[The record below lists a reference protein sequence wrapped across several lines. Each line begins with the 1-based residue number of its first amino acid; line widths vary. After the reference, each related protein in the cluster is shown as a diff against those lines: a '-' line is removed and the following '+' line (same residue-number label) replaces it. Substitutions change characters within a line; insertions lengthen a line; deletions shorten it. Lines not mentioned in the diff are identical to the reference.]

1 MVIFLF
7 YFILL
12 IFLTLTRDWDMLW
25 TFYGIDK
32 SYAADLNEI
41 ILGSLRNLRLILK
54 VLWNK
59 SYIVEFIVTMFIT
72 KERKEPSNRAWEMI
86 QWLRKLTALPKDPDY
101 WICTH
106 LGWLIIICNYDS
118 IPGDST
124 HTLTSVP

>member
-1 MVIFLF
+1 MAQ
-7 YFILL
+7 
-12 IFLTLTRDWDMLW
+12 DWDMLW

-32 SYAADLNEI
+32 SYAPDLNEI
-41 ILGSLRNLRLILK
+41 ILGSFRNLRLILK

-59 SYIVEFIVTMFIT
+59 SYIVELIVIMFIA
-72 KERKEPSNRAWEMI
+72 KEWKEPSIRAWEMI
-86 QWLRKLTALPKDPDY
+86 QWLRKLTALPKDPYY

-106 LGWLIIICNYDS
+106 LEWLIIAYNYDL

>member
-12 IFLTLTRDWDMLW
+12 IFLTLTQDWDMLW

-32 SYAADLNEI
+32 SYAPDLNEI
-41 ILGSLRNLRLILK
+41 ILGSFRNLRLILK
-54 VLWNK
+54 VLWSK
-59 SYIVEFIVTMFIT
+59 SYIVELIVIMFIT
-72 KERKEPSNRAWEMI
+72 KERKEPSIRAWEMI

-106 LGWLIIICNYDS
+106 LEWLIIACNYDS